1 MSDLKR
7 TVAFVLGGGGHAGAA
22 EVGMLHALLEREIR
36 PDLVVGTSVGALHG
50 AMVAVD
56 PTVAAVEKLEAAWAE
71 LGELGVLGSSWLT
84 DAASLLRTRTH
95 VRSNEPL
102 RRAAGRLLGVETFE
116 ELTVPFQCVA
126 ACIERFAEHWFSS
139 GPLVEAILASS
150 AVPGILPPVEIG
162 GEHFID
168 GGIVNSIPIDRAVF
182 LGADEIYVMHA
193 GRIDQPLSVPKRLRD
208 VGLVAFEVA
217 RRHRFVRELAG
228 VPPSVAVHVLPIGDP
243 KPPRFNDL
251 SQLRYRDF
259 RAVDRRIAYA
269 YAATSE
275 YLDART

>member
-1 MSDLKR
+1 VSDPKP

-22 EVGMLHALLEREIR
+22 EVGMLHALLEREVR

-50 AMVAVD
+50 AMVAAD
-56 PTVAAVEKLEAAWAE
+56 PTVGAVEKLEAAWAE
-71 LGELGVLGSSWLT
+71 LDELGVLGSSWLN
-84 DAASLLRTRTH
+84 DAAGLLRTRTH

-102 RRAAGRLLGVETFE
+102 RRLAGRLLVVETFE
-116 ELTVPFQCVA
+116 QLTVPFQCVA
-126 ACIERFAEHWFSS
+126 ACIERFAEHWFSN
-139 GPLVEAILASS
+139 GPLVEAILASA

-182 LGADEIYVMHA
+182 LGADEVYVLHA

-208 VGLVAFEVA
+208 VGMVAFEVA
-217 RRHRFVRELAG
+217 RRHRFVRELANVPAG
-228 VPPSVAVHVLPIGDP
+228 VVVHVLPIGDP

-275 YLDART
+275 YLDAWG